1 MRLMPNCA
9 LCDLISSSHGKHS
22 RASYETTIDVN
33 SNKRSCIKRFKKSAV
48 HRIDQTLYSEQLG
61 DRQPSKFLRLLQ
73 RLPSSRSPNPIF
85 RELFPSFSYHNT
97 YECFPPFTE
106 NLDKYA
112 TTNGEDTFT
121 QIP

>member
-1 MRLMPNCA
+1 MSKYTSGPEFNERDVSDAPKARA
-9 LCDLISSSHGKHS
+9 LTSTMN
-22 RASYETTIDVN
+22 SYCTQRIGH
-33 SNKRSCIKRFKKSAV
+33 SAV
-48 HRIDQTLYSEQLG
+48 HRIDQTLHSEQLG
-61 DRQPSKFLRLLQ
+61 DRQPSKFLRLSQ
-73 RLPSSRSPNPIF
+73 RVPSSGSPNPIL
-85 RELFPSFSYHNT
+85 RELFPSFSYHKT

>member
-1 MRLMPNCA
+1 MPNCA
-9 LCDLISSSHGKHS
+9 LCDLISSSLHGKHS
-22 RASYETTIDVN
+22 RSSYETTIDVN
-33 SNKRSCIKRFKKSAV
+33 SNKRTCITCIKRFKRAQSIVSTKHCTVNNSAIAN
-48 HRIDQTLYSEQLG
+48 R
-61 DRQPSKFLRLLQ
+61 R
-73 RLPSSRSPNPIF
+73 N
-85 RELFPSFSYHNT
+85 SYASHNAYHKT